1 MIFLPVFLAFGDLG
15 VGQRLFQGTP

>member
-15 VGQRLFQGTP
+15 VGQCLFQGTL